1 MKFFLTLYIC
11 SVITDTCVIPSQEP
25 YIYPK
30 EFDTHY
36 ECVRAGLTE
45 AYEILY
51 AEKFF
56 TKESFAEY
64 EFYPKFGCNK
74 VTVEGSDT

>member
-11 SVITDTCVIPSQEP
+11 SAITGDCIIPAQNL
-25 YIYPK
+25 YTYPK
-30 EFDTHY
+30 EYNTHY

-56 TKESFAEY
+56 TKESFIEY
-64 EFYPKFGCNK
+64 ELYPKFGCDK
-74 VTVEGSDT
+74 VPIKGSDT

>member
-11 SVITDTCVIPSQEP
+11 SLLDGQCLIPNQKP
-25 YIYPK
+25 YVYPK
-30 EFDTHY
+30 VYDSHY

-45 AYEILY
+45 SYEILY

-56 TKESFAEY
+56 NEEIINNLKL
-64 EFYPKFGCNK
+64 YPKFGCDEVPIK
-74 VTVEGSDT
+74 GSNT